1 MLCDTC
7 IYYDCEDIHCSNCK
21 MLQHSKTIDG
31 NNIEVCYCNKST
43 KCGGKVYDVN
53 DNLIHCVRYMS
64 KEMLFMLE
72 ETC

>member
-7 IYYDCEDIHCSNCK
+7 IYYYCKDIHCSNCK
-21 MLQHSKTIDG
+21 MLQHFKTIDG
-31 NNIEVCYCNKST
+31 NIEVCYCNKSI
-43 KCGGKVYDVN
+43 KCGGKEYDVN
-53 DNLIHCVRYMS
+53 GNLTRCVRYMS

>member
-7 IYYDCEDIHCSNCK
+7 IYYYCKDIHCSNCK
-21 MLQHSKTIDG
+21 MLQHFKTIDG
-31 NNIEVCYCNKST
+31 NNIEVCYC
-43 KCGGKVYDVN
+43 GGKEYDVN
-53 DNLIHCVRYMS
+53 GNLTRCVRYMS

>member
-7 IYYDCEDIHCSNCK
+7 IYYYCEDIHCSNCK
-21 MLQHSKTIDG
+21 
-31 NNIEVCYCNKST
+31 IEVCYCNKSI
-43 KCGGKVYDVN
+43 KCGGKEYDVN
-53 DNLIHCVRYMS
+53 GNLTRCVRYMS

>member
-1 MLCDTC
+1 
-7 IYYDCEDIHCSNCK
+7 
-21 MLQHSKTIDG
+21 MLQHFKTIDG

-43 KCGGKVYDVN
+43 KCGGKEYDAN
-53 DNLIHCVRYMS
+53 GNLTRCVRYMS

>member
-21 MLQHSKTIDG
+21 MLQHSKTIDD
-31 NNIEVCYCNKST
+31 NNIEICYCNKST
-43 KCGGKVYDVN
+43 KCDGKAYDVN
-53 DNLIHCVRYMS
+53 DNLIRCVRYTS
-64 KEMLFMLE
+64 KQMLFMLE